1 MFKSRCMLRFLS
13 VMLVSFFLI
22 SCAKDRFN
30 TVPQI
35 DFISLTPNNWV
46 SNDPNPNGPILK
58 FRLRDAEGDFGF
70 QDTSISYVYIR
81 NVADTLNSPDSLSF
95 PNITLADKANLDM
108 EVSVNIN
115 NALPPPRIPRPYT
128 DTLYFEVF
136 VKDFA
141 GNKSNVIR
149 TTAPFYYVTP

>member
-1 MFKSRCMLRFLS
+1 
-13 VMLVSFFLI
+13 
-22 SCAKDRFN
+22 
-30 TVPQI
+30 
-35 DFISLTPNNWV
+35 
-46 SNDPNPNGPILK
+46 
-58 FRLRDAEGDFGF
+58 
-70 QDTSISYVYIR
+70 
-81 NVADTLNSPDSLSF
+81 
-95 PNITLADKANLDM
+95 LADKANLDM

>member
-1 MFKSRCMLRFLS
+1 MIRFLFT
-13 VMLVSFFLI
+13 VLIAMMLF
-22 SCAKDRFN
+22 SCAKDKFN

-35 DFISLTPNNWV
+35 DFISLSPNNWA
-46 SNDPNPNGPILK
+46 SNNPNLNGPILT

-95 PNITLADKANLDM
+95 PNISLSDKSNLDM

-115 NALPPPRIPRPYT
+115 NALPPPHYPRPYT
-128 DTLYFEVF
+128 DTLYFEVY

-141 GNKSNVIR
+141 NNKSNVIR
-149 TTAPFYYVTP
+149 TTQPFYYVTP